1 MSNLNVSQNDET
13 SDKNELSENEVSLS
27 SFDSLKNFEI
37 RSPEVKTLN
46 DESLSESKSPNNGN
60 TKGKKQEEKEKVQR
74 ENVTD
79 AIIKAFTVKRRKAMI
94 DEEDKEEDNV
104 DYETSE
110 RRLFILAI
118 ILASILIIFATIMTS
133 ILVKQRSKTSFFVHQ
148 SPMKKESQ
156 FPLVPHLALIFN
168 DGSMEIYEFSS
179 DNARLDHT
187 LSFKL
192 PQQKVP
198 ITNNNNF
205 WYSF

>member
-1 MSNLNVSQNDET
+1 MERQEVTLKMMKVNMSNLNVSSQNDET
-13 SDKNELSENEVSLS
+13 SDKEELYENEVSLS

-118 ILASILIIFATIMTS
+118 ILAF
-133 ILVKQRSKTSFFVHQ
+133 
-148 SPMKKESQ
+148 
-156 FPLVPHLALIFN
+156 
-168 DGSMEIYEFSS
+168 
-179 DNARLDHT
+179 
-187 LSFKL
+187 
-192 PQQKVP
+192 
-198 ITNNNNF
+198 
-205 WYSF
+205 

>member
-27 SFDSLKNFEI
+27 SFDSLKNVEI

-94 DEEDKEEDNV
+94 DEIDNDDDIV

-110 RRLFILAI
+110 RRILTLAI
-118 ILASILIIFATIMTS
+118 ILALDIFEVYLVHHGNAITIFSDHNPLTF
-133 ILVKQRSKTSFFVHQ
+133 LKT
-148 SPMKKESQ
+148 MYGK
-156 FPLVPHLALIFN
+156 
-168 DGSMEIYEFSS
+168 
-179 DNARLDHT
+179 NARLTRWALALQPYNINIQHVKGHDNLVPDY
-187 LSFKL
+187 LSRC
-192 PQQKVP
+192 V
-198 ITNNNNF
+198 
-205 WYSF
+205 

>member
-1 MSNLNVSQNDET
+1 MT
-13 SDKNELSENEVSLS
+13 ENEGSVS
-27 SFDSLKNFEI
+27 SFESLKNIEI
-37 RSPEVKTLN
+37 EN
-46 DESLSESKSPNNGN
+46 LSESESPNNGN
-60 TKGKKQEEKEKVQR
+60 TKGKKQEKVKVQR

-118 ILASILIIFATIMTS
+118 ILASILIILATIMTS
-133 ILVKQRSKTSFFVHQ
+133 ILVKQWSKTSFIIHP
-148 SPMKKESQ
+148 SPMKKESL
-156 FPLVPHLALIFN
+156 FRLVPHLALIFN
-168 DGSMEIYEFSS
+168 DGSMEIYEFCS
-179 DNARLDHT
+179 DIAKLDHT
-187 LSFKL
+187 WSFKL